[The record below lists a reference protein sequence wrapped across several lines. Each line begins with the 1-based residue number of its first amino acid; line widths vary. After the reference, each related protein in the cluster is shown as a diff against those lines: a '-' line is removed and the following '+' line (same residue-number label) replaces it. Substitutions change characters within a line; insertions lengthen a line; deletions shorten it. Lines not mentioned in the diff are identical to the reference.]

1 MIVGKSKNNKQ
12 LNFRKMKKIIIIL
25 IACVTLNACS
35 SNEETGNPFDGELVG
50 TVWLGTGD
58 DEGESYSFLSN
69 KDYKFVERGYIE
81 TGTYTFDGTNGTLIN
96 PDGTFAFNVNGIT
109 MTVEDGSSSVFIKN

>member
-1 MIVGKSKNNKQ
+1 
-12 LNFRKMKKIIIIL
+12 MKKIIIIL
-25 IACVTLNACS
+25 IACITLTYCS
-35 SNEETGNPFDGELVG
+35 NTDEQDNPFGGELVG

-69 KDYKFVERGYIE
+69 KDYKFVERGFIE

-96 PDGTFAFNVNGIT
+96 PDGTFSFKIDGIT

>member
-1 MIVGKSKNNKQ
+1 
-12 LNFRKMKKIIIIL
+12 MKKIILIFTMIL
-25 IACVTLNACS
+25 GICACS
-35 SNEETGNPFDGELVG
+35 NSDEQDNPFGGELVG
-50 TVWLGTGD
+50 TVWLGKGD

-69 KDYKFVERGYIE
+69 KDYKFVERGFIE

-96 PDGTFAFNVNGIT
+96 PDGTFSFKIDGIT